1 VAATIVGDEVRTG
14 VDEWDGEPARTPPAV
29 LGDAGGP
36 APDTGPMAAV
46 PRDRDAFAEVFS
58 AEHGRALRLAYLMCA
73 DAERSQDVVADAF
86 ARMYPHWR
94 RGRVTDPGSYVRR
107 AVVNGVRGGF
117 RHRAIE
123 RREEAKWS
131 GEGRGQR
138 DAADDV
144 VDRDAVRHALASLP
158 PRQRAAVVLRYFEDL
173 SEADTAA
180 ALGVS
185 VGTVKA
191 HVSRGL
197 DRLRDALA
205 KVDVEQATPVQ
216 ATTGSELHESSDV
229 ESSVTSRPESREPGR
244 SSAERVYGDPAEQ
257 PEDGGQ

>member
-1 VAATIVGDEVRTG
+1 M
-14 VDEWDGEPARTPPAV
+14 DEWDGEPGGPLPAV

-36 APDTGPMAAV
+36 APDTGPMAEV
-46 PRDRDAFAEVFS
+46 LRDRDAFAAVFS
-58 AEHGRALRLAYLMCA
+58 AQHGRALRLAYLMCG

-138 DAADDV
+138 DSADDV
-144 VDRDAVRHALASLP
+144 ADRDAVRRALASLP
-158 PRQRAAVVLRYFEDL
+158 PRQRAAVVLRHLEDL
-173 SEADTAA
+173 SEADVAA
-180 ALGVS
+180 VLGVS

-197 DRLRDALA
+197 DRMHEALFEA
-205 KVDVEQATPVQ
+205 DVERGTPPPAPSATLQPDT
-216 ATTGSELHESSDV
+216 ADPSSD
-229 ESSVTSRPESREPGR
+229 ESDGHPPERGR
-244 SSAERVYGDPAEQ
+244 TATRAQ
-257 PEDGGQ
+257 PEDGGR

>member
-1 VAATIVGDEVRTG
+1 
-14 VDEWDGEPARTPPAV
+14 
-29 LGDAGGP
+29 
-36 APDTGPMAAV
+36 MAAV
-46 PRDRDAFAEVFS
+46 PRDRDAFAAVFS
-58 AEHGRALRLAYLMCA
+58 AQHDRALRLAYLMCG
-73 DAERSQDVVADAF
+73 DAERSQDIVAEAF

-94 RGRVTDPGSYVRR
+94 RGRVSDPGSYVRR

-138 DAADDV
+138 DSADDV
-144 VDRDAVRHALASLP
+144 VERDAVRHALASLP
-158 PRQRAAVVLRYFEDL
+158 SRQRAAVVLRYFEDL

-180 ALGVS
+180 ALGTS

-197 DRLRDALA
+197 DRLRDALEEA
-205 KVDVEQATPVQ
+205 DADVVADTRPP
-216 ATTGSELHESSDV
+216 APPGL
-229 ESSVTSRPESREPGR
+229 ESSVTSGLESREPGR
-244 SSAERVYGDPAEQ
+244 SSAEREFPETKAQ
-257 PEDGGQ
+257 PEDGGR